1 MTSTLPGLNACAR
14 ELDAVVVSQDEV
26 ADHTYRLR
34 LECPELA
41 AVIRPGQFFMVRS
54 PEHSDPLLGRPFA
67 LYDVYEDADGRP
79 AGIDFGYHT
88 VGKLTGQMP
97 RWTPGR
103 AVSVWG
109 PLGNGFPDLEVSN
122 LLFVAGG
129 IGYTPAV
136 AVMRQALGVRG
147 YGGESARKRC
157 ESVEMIYGARSAA
170 MIADCSD
177 IEGTDGFRISVATDD
192 GSAGHRGF
200 VTDVL
205 AERLADGK
213 NRPDAVFT
221 CGPGVM
227 MKRVAEQC
235 LSAHVPCWLSLES
248 PMACGFGACFSCVAK
263 VHTDDGGWDYRRTCV
278 EGPVFRAEE
287 LVLDELNC

>member
-1 MTSTLPGLNACAR
+1 MSTTLPGLNACAR
-14 ELDAVVVSQDEV
+14 ELNAVVVSQDEV
-26 ADHTYRLR
+26 ADHTFRLR
-34 LECPELA
+34 LECPEMA
-41 AVIRPGQFFMVRS
+41 AVVRPGQFFMVRS
-54 PEHSDPLLGRPFA
+54 PDHSDPLLGRPFA
-67 LYDVYEDADGRP
+67 LYDVYHDAGGNP

-97 RWTPGR
+97 QWTVGKT
-103 AVSVWG
+103 VSVWG
-109 PLGNGFPDLEVSN
+109 PLGNGFPDLEVSK

-136 AVMRQALGVRG
+136 AVMRQALGVCG
-147 YGGESARKRC
+147 YGGDSPRRRGD
-157 ESVEMIYGARSAA
+157 SVEMIYGARTAS
-170 MIADCSD
+170 MVADCSD
-177 IEGTDGFRISVATDD
+177 FQSTEGFQFTIATDD
-192 GSAGHRGF
+192 GSRGHHGF

-205 AERLADGK
+205 AQRLSSEQQ
-213 NRPDAVFT
+213 RPEAVFT

-235 LSAHVPCWLSLES
+235 LAAGVPCWLSLES

-263 VHTDDGGWDYRRTCV
+263 VHTEDGGWDYCRTCV